1 MKSLILSRLWMLIGI
16 IILTTGQAWAHTT
29 GSTSGSTTTQK
40 VFTSI
45 KELRDGA
52 NGKSLSDVVIQ
63 FEATNPATVVAV
75 MTKQDPDIE
84 DKKFI
89 NSFFIVDNKSSDGYY
104 YGLWVSPNDIK
115 DGYKLPTDLA
125 IGSKFTGAIIGD
137 YSEGTSGI
145 PYFGS
150 IHKTKNIDGTNYSTT
165 FHIDNTGVASADG
178 TKPADYPFNEV
189 KDVYTIANNN
199 PADGNTATASYG
211 KYLNTIIKVPG
222 TIKKASDNEN
232 NTEFYLVQDE
242 KTGTSKADMNNR
254 IYFNSSQLEGI
265 NLDDYVGTSGTFEG
279 ILVKRNDSE
288 SKLIVLKGD
297 FFKVNKIYL
306 DENDAEGRVEY
317 LASQGA
323 FDGEVDVYVH
333 RTNLV
338 NKAGAWNTI
347 CLPFDLTKEEFKN
360 AFGCELTALAKPT
373 TTSSETVQQW
383 AGQVNEGVLAFTKLP
398 DTGLTIK
405 AGVPYLMQASGM
417 QTACLTTIPGAEN
430 MEPETLI
437 GKESTYYTHIGEKL
451 ISVVPPYEVKA
462 SYSDNIV
469 NGDFYFRGLYGR
481 KKYTEDADGK
491 LTTTLIADN
500 GSQKYQYI
508 STAAGNYLKYLPS
521 GSSLQFNGMRAYFY
535 FPNWNAAN
543 NNAAQAANNNTNAKI
558 HVAVMAASTTG
569 ISNIPAE
576 EASKQAEVYNLSGQ
590 RVDASYKGIVVRNGR
605 KYLRK

>member
-1 MKSLILSRLWMLIGI
+1 MKRLILSRLWMLIGI
-16 IILTTGQAWAHTT
+16 IILTTGQAWALTT
-29 GSTSGSTTTQK
+29 GATTTQK

-52 NGKSLSDVVIQ
+52 NGNSLSDVVIQ

-75 MTKQDPDIE
+75 MTKHDPDID

-115 DGYKLPTDLA
+115 NGYKLPTDLA

-150 IHKTKNIDGTNYSTT
+150 IHGTKNIDGTKYSTT
-165 FHIDNTGVASADG
+165 FVIDHSGEASADG
-178 TKPADYPFNEV
+178 PAVYPVTEV
-189 KDVYTIANNN
+189 KDVNTIANTN
-199 PADGNTATASYG
+199 PADGNPATASYG

-222 TIKKASDNEN
+222 TIKKASNKDN

-242 KTGTSKADMNNR
+242 KTGTSEDDMSNR
-254 IYFNSSQLEGI
+254 IYFNSSQLDGI

-279 ILVKRNDSE
+279 ILIKRNTKE

-317 LASQGA
+317 LVQQGA
-323 FDGEVDVYVH
+323 LKDKVDVYVH
-333 RTNLV
+333 RTKLV
-338 NKAGAWNTI
+338 NNAGAWNTI
-347 CLPFDLTKEEFKN
+347 CLPFDLTKGEFKT
-360 AFGCELTALAKPT
+360 AFGCELTALAKPA
-373 TTSSETVQQW
+373 TSDETAQQW
-383 AGQVNEGVLAFTKLP
+383 AGQVSDKGVLAFTKLA
-398 DTGLTIK
+398 DTELTIK
-405 AGVPYLMQASGM
+405 AGVPYLMQASGE
-417 QTACLTTIPGAEN
+417 QIKCTRTINGSEN
-430 MEPETLI
+430 KTPEELKADDPNYYAPV
-437 GKESTYYTHIGEKL
+437 GKKTITVKS
-451 ISVVPPYEVKA
+451 PYEVKA
-462 SYSDNIV
+462 SWNDDIV

-481 KKYTEDADGK
+481 KKYIDGSA
-491 LTTTLIADN
+491 TTLISDN

-521 GSSLQFNGMRAYFY
+521 GSTLQFNGMRAYFY
-535 FPNWNAAN
+535 FPNWSKDN
-543 NNAAQAANNNTNAKI
+543 NNAAQAASKNNNTNAKI

-569 ISNIPAE
+569 ISNISAE

>member
-1 MKSLILSRLWMLIGI
+1 MKRLILSRLWMLISI
-16 IILTTGQAWAHTT
+16 IIITTGQAWAKTT
-29 GSTSGSTTTQK
+29 EPTTTTQ

-52 NGKSLSDVVIQ
+52 NGNSLSDVVIK
-63 FEATNPATVVAV
+63 FDATNPATVVAV
-75 MTKQDPDIE
+75 MTKHDTDITDDE
-84 DKKFI
+84 KFI
-89 NSFFIVDNKSSDGYY
+89 NSFFVVDNSN

-150 IHKTKNIDGTNYSTT
+150 IHKTKNIDGTDYSTK
-165 FHIDNTGVASADG
+165 FDIEHSGEASADG
-178 TKPADYPFNEV
+178 TKPAVYPITSV
-189 KDVYTIANNN
+189 TDVNTIANNN
-199 PADGNTATASYG
+199 VKDITKSSYG

-222 TIKKASDNEN
+222 TIKKGTQGEY
-232 NTEFYLVQDE
+232 YLVQTENTEWTD
-242 KTGTSKADMNNR
+242 KKNR
-254 IYFNSSQLEGI
+254 IYFNSSQLDI

-279 ILVKRNDSE
+279 ILVKRNGTD

-297 FFKVNKIYL
+297 FFKVSKIYL
-306 DENDAEGRVEY
+306 DENDEEGRVEY

-323 FDGEVDVYVH
+323 LAGEVDVYVH
-333 RTNLV
+333 RTKLV
-338 NKAGAWNTI
+338 SNPGAWNTI
-347 CLPFDLTKEEFKN
+347 CLPFDLTKDEFHT

-373 TTSSETVQQW
+373 TSDESAHQWTGTVSDK
-383 AGQVNEGVLAFTKLP
+383 GVLAFTKLA
-398 DTGLTIK
+398 DTELTIK
-405 AGVPYLMQASGM
+405 AGVPYLMQASGP
-417 QTACLTTIPGAEN
+417 QEYCTKTIPGSEN
-430 MEPETLI
+430 KTPEDLKTADPKYYASV
-437 GKESTYYTHIGEKL
+437 GKKTIT
-451 ISVVPPYEVKA
+451 VNAPYEVKA
-462 SYSDNIV
+462 SYNDNIV
-469 NGDFYFRGLYGR
+469 NGEFYFRGLYGR

-491 LTTTLIADN
+491 LTTTLISDN

-508 STAAGNYLKYLPS
+508 STAAGNYLTYLPS
-521 GSSLQFNGMRAYFY
+521 GSNLQFNGMRAYFY
-535 FPNWNAAN
+535 FPNWSAAN
-543 NNAAQAANNNTNAKI
+543 NDAAQAANNNTNAKI

-569 ISNIPAE
+569 ISNISAE

>member
-45 KELRDGA
+45 KELRDA
-52 NGKSLSDVVIQ
+52 AQTNGLKHDDVVVK
-63 FEATNPATVVAV
+63 FDDSNPTTVVAV
-75 MTKQDPDIE
+75 MKHADPDIKD
-84 DKKFI
+84 DKFV
-89 NSFFIVDNKSSDGYY
+89 NSFFIVNKGSDNND
-104 YGLWVSPNDIK
+104 YGLWVSPNGVYDEQLFSTWNLK
-115 DGYKLPTDLA
+115 
-125 IGSKFTGAIIGD
+125 IGSQITGYIIGD
-137 YSEGTSGI
+137 YRENESGM

-150 IHKTKNIDGTNYSTT
+150 LVNSVKIGDVTYNTSLTVNRKNEANETT
-165 FHIDNTGVASADG
+165 EAVYPYTEVADVNTVSS
-178 TKPADYPFNEV
+178 
-189 KDVYTIANNN
+189 
-199 PADGNTATASYG
+199 SYG

-222 TIKKASDNEN
+222 TIKKGTN
-232 NTEFYLVQDE
+232 NEFYLVKNETTKTTDE
-242 KTGTSKADMNNR
+242 SNR

-279 ILVKRNDSE
+279 ILVKRKKSE

-347 CLPFDLTKEEFKN
+347 CLPFDLTKEEFNN

-405 AGVPYLMQASGM
+405 AGVPYLMQASGT
-417 QTACLTTIPGAEN
+417 QKYCLATIQGAES

-437 GKESTYYTHIGEKL
+437 GKESTYYAHIGEKL
-451 ISVVPPYEVKA
+451 ITVVPPYEVKA

-491 LTTTLIADN
+491 LTTTPISDN

-508 STAAGNYLKYLPS
+508 STAAGNYLKYLPAT
-521 GSSLQFNGMRAYFY
+521 SSLQFNGMRVYFY

-543 NNAAQAANNNTNAKI
+543 NNAAQAASKNNNTNAKI

-569 ISNIPAE
+569 ISNISAA

-590 RVDASYKGIVVRNGR
+590 RVDASYKGVVVRNGR

>member
-16 IILTTGQAWAHTT
+16 IILTTGQAWAQTA
-29 GSTSGSTTTQK
+29 TTQK

-52 NGKSLSDVVIQ
+52 NGNSLSDVVIK
-63 FEATNPATVVAV
+63 FEATNPAIVVAV

-222 TIKKASDNEN
+222 TIKKASDNKN

-279 ILVKRNDSE
+279 ILVKRNKSE

-317 LASQGA
+317 LVQQGA
-323 FDGEVDVYVH
+323 LQDKVDVYVH
-333 RTNLV
+333 RTKLV
-338 NKAGAWNTI
+338 NNAGAWNTI
-347 CLPFDLTKEEFKN
+347 CLPFDLTKEEFKT

-373 TTSSETVQQW
+373 TTSEETVHQW
-383 AGQVNEGVLAFTKLP
+383 VGQVSDKGVLAFTKLP
-398 DTGLTIK
+398 DTELAIK
-405 AGVPYLMQASGM
+405 AGVPYLMQASGT
-417 QTACLTTIPGAEN
+417 QITCLTTIKGAEN

-437 GKESTYYTHIGEKL
+437 GKESTYYAHIGEKL

-469 NGDFYFRGLYGR
+469 NGDFFFRGLYGR

-491 LTTTLIADN
+491 LTTTLISDN

-508 STAAGNYLKYLPS
+508 STAVGNYLKYLPS
-521 GSSLQFNGMRAYFY
+521 GSPLQFNGMRAYFY

-543 NNAAQAANNNTNAKI
+543 NNAAQPASNGTNAKI

-569 ISNIPAE
+569 ISNISAE
-576 EASKQAEVYNLSGQ
+576 EASKQAEAYNLSGQ

>member
-45 KELRDGA
+45 KELRDA
-52 NGKSLSDVVIQ
+52 AQTNGLKHDDVVVK
-63 FEATNPATVVAV
+63 FDDSNPTTVVAV
-75 MTKQDPDIE
+75 MKHADPDIKD
-84 DKKFI
+84 DKFV
-89 NSFFIVDNKSSDGYY
+89 NSFFIVNKGSDNND
-104 YGLWVSPNDIK
+104 YGLWVSPNGVYDEQLFSTWNLK
-115 DGYKLPTDLA
+115 
-125 IGSKFTGAIIGD
+125 IGSQITGYIIGD
-137 YSEGTSGI
+137 YRENESGM

-150 IHKTKNIDGTNYSTT
+150 LVNSVKIGDVTYNTSLTVNRKNEANETT
-165 FHIDNTGVASADG
+165 EAVYPYTEVADVNTVSS
-178 TKPADYPFNEV
+178 
-189 KDVYTIANNN
+189 
-199 PADGNTATASYG
+199 SYG

-222 TIKKASDNEN
+222 TIKKGTN
-232 NTEFYLVQDE
+232 NEFYLVKNETTKTTDE
-242 KTGTSKADMNNR
+242 SNR

-279 ILVKRNDSE
+279 ILVKRKKSE

-347 CLPFDLTKEEFKN
+347 CLPFDLTKEEFNN

-405 AGVPYLMQASGM
+405 AGVPYLMQASGT
-417 QTACLTTIPGAEN
+417 QKYCLATIQGAES

-437 GKESTYYTHIGEKL
+437 GKESTYYAHIGEKL
-451 ISVVPPYEVKA
+451 ITMVPPYEVKA

-491 LTTTLIADN
+491 LTTTPISDN

-535 FPNWNAAN
+535 FPNWSAEN
-543 NNAAQAANNNTNAKI
+543 NNAAQAASKNNNTNAKI

-569 ISNIPAE
+569 ISNISAA

>member
-1 MKSLILSRLWMLIGI
+1 MKRLILSRLWMLISI
-16 IILTTGQAWAHTT
+16 VILTTGQAWAQTA
-29 GSTSGSTTTQK
+29 TTQK

-52 NGKSLSDVVIQ
+52 NGNSLSDVVIK

-75 MTKQDPDIE
+75 MTKHDPDIE

-306 DENDAEGRVEY
+306 DENDEEGRVEY

-333 RTNLV
+333 RTKLV
-338 NKAGAWNTI
+338 NNAGAWNTI
-347 CLPFDLTKEEFKN
+347 CLPFDLTKEEFKT
-360 AFGCELTALAKPT
+360 AFGCELTALAKPA
-373 TTSSETVQQW
+373 TSDETAQQW
-383 AGQVNEGVLAFTKLP
+383 AGQVSDKGVLAFTKLT
-398 DTGLTIK
+398 DTELAIK
-405 AGVPYLMQASGM
+405 AGVPYLMQASGT
-417 QTACLTTIPGAEN
+417 QTACLKTIPSAEN
-430 MEPETLI
+430 MEPETLM
-437 GKESTYYTHIGEKL
+437 KQELTYYAPVGKKTITVK
-451 ISVVPPYEVKA
+451 SPYEVKA
-462 SYSDNIV
+462 SYNDNIV
-469 NGDFYFRGLYGR
+469 NGDFYYRGLYGR

-508 STAAGNYLKYLPS
+508 STAAGSYLKYLPAAS
-521 GSSLQFNGMRAYFY
+521 TLQFNGMRAYFY
-535 FPNWNAAN
+535 FPNWSAEN
-543 NNAAQAANNNTNAKI
+543 NNAAQDASNGTNAKI

-569 ISNIPAE
+569 ISNISAE

>member
-1 MKSLILSRLWMLIGI
+1 MKRLILSRLWMLIGI
-16 IILTTGQAWAHTT
+16 IIITTGQIVAQTPP
-29 GSTSGSTTTQK
+29 TSQK

-45 KELRDGA
+45 KELRDA
-52 NGKSLSDVVIQ
+52 AQTNSLKHDDVVVK
-63 FEATNPATVVAV
+63 FDDSNPTTVVAV
-75 MTKQDPDIE
+75 MKHADPDIKA
-84 DKKFI
+84 DKFV
-89 NSFFIVDNKSSDGYY
+89 NSFFIVNKGSDNNY
-104 YGLWVSPNDIK
+104 YGLWVSPNGVYDK
-115 DGYKLPTDLA
+115 QLFSTWNLK
-125 IGSKFTGAIIGD
+125 IGSKITGSIIGD
-137 YSEGTSGI
+137 YRENESGM

-150 IHKTKNIDGTNYSTT
+150 LVNSVKIGDVTYNTSLTVKRDGEANETT
-165 FHIDNTGVASADG
+165 E
-178 TKPADYPFNEV
+178 ADYPYTV
-189 KDVYTIANNN
+189 VTDVNTIAKNN
-199 PADGNTATASYG
+199 AGGNTATASYG
-211 KYLNTIIKVPG
+211 PYLNTIIRVPG
-222 TIKKASDNEN
+222 TIKKGTN
-232 NTEFYLVQDE
+232 NEFYLVQNE
-242 KTGTSKADMNNR
+242 TTKTDNESNR
-254 IYFNSSQLEGI
+254 IYFNSSQLDGI

-279 ILVKRNDSE
+279 ILVKRNQSE

-317 LASQGA
+317 LVQQGA
-323 FDGEVDVYVH
+323 LQDNVDVYVH

-338 NKAGAWNTI
+338 NNAGAWNTI
-347 CLPFDLTKEEFKN
+347 CLPFDLTKEDFKT

-373 TTSSETVQQW
+373 TTSSETAQQW
-383 AGQVNEGVLAFTKLP
+383 VGQVNNGVLAFTKLP
-398 DTGLTIK
+398 DIGLTIK
-405 AGVPYLMQASGM
+405 SGVPYLMQASGM

-430 MEPETLI
+430 MEPETLMS
-437 GKESTYYTHIGEKL
+437 KESTYYAHIGEKL

-462 SYSDNIV
+462 SYNDNIV

-481 KKYTEDADGK
+481 KKYIDGSA
-491 LTTTLIADN
+491 TTLISDN

-543 NNAAQAANNNTNAKI
+543 NNAAQPASNGTNAKI

-569 ISNIPAE
+569 ISNISAE

>member
-16 IILTTGQAWAHTT
+16 IIITTGQAWAQTAATT
-29 GSTSGSTTTQK
+29 K

-45 KELRDGA
+45 EQIRDVA
-52 NGKSLSDVVIQ
+52 QSNNQKHQDVVIQ
-63 FEATNPATVVAV
+63 FDATNPAIVVAV
-75 MTKQDPDIE
+75 MKHADPDIKDE
-84 DKKFI
+84 KFI
-89 NSFFIVDNKSSDGYY
+89 NSFFIVDNSK
-104 YGLWVSPNDIK
+104 YGLWVSPYNIDK
-115 DGYKLPTDLA
+115 GFSLPSDLA
-125 IGSKFTGAIIGD
+125 VGSKITGSIIGD
-137 YSEGTSGI
+137 YNEGESGMV
-145 PYFGS
+145 YFGA
-150 IHKTKNIDGTNYSTT
+150 IHETKDIDGTTYKTSLTVD
-165 FHIDNTGVASADG
+165 HSGEASADG
-178 TKPADYPFNEV
+178 TKPAVYPFTEV

-199 PADGNTATASYG
+199 PTDGNTATASYG

-222 TIKKASDNEN
+222 TIKKASDKNN

-242 KTGTSKADMNNR
+242 NTGTSEADMNKR
-254 IYFNSSQLEGI
+254 IYFNSSQLDGI

-279 ILVKRNDSE
+279 ILVKRNKSE

-317 LASQGA
+317 LVQQGA
-323 FDGEVDVYVH
+323 LKDKVDVYVH

-338 NKAGAWNTI
+338 NNAGAWNTI
-347 CLPFDLTKEEFKN
+347 CLPFDLTKEDFKT

-373 TTSSETVQQW
+373 TTSSETAQQW
-383 AGQVNEGVLAFTKLP
+383 AGQVNDKGVLAFTKLP
-398 DTGLTIK
+398 DTELTIK
-405 AGVPYLMQASGM
+405 AGVPYLMQASGT
-417 QTACLTTIPGAEN
+417 QTACLKTIPGAEN
-430 MEPETLI
+430 MEPEALM
-437 GKESTYYTHIGEKL
+437 GKESTYYAHIGEKL

-469 NGDFYFRGLYGR
+469 NGDFFFRGLYGR

-491 LTTTLIADN
+491 LTTTPIADN

-508 STAAGNYLKYLPS
+508 STAVGNYLKYLPS
-521 GSSLQFNGMRAYFY
+521 GSTLQFNGMRAYFY
-535 FPNWNAAN
+535 FPNWSKDN
-543 NNAAQAANNNTNAKI
+543 NNAAQAASKNNNTNAKI

-569 ISNIPAE
+569 ISNISAE

>member
-1 MKSLILSRLWMLIGI
+1 MKSLILSRLWMLISI
-16 IILTTGQAWAHTT
+16 IILTTGQAWAQTA
-29 GSTSGSTTTQK
+29 TTQK

-75 MTKQDPDIE
+75 MTKHDTDITDD
-84 DKKFI
+84 DKFL
-89 NSFFIVDNKSSDGYY
+89 NSFFIVNKGSNDNY

-115 DGYKLPTDLA
+115 DGYKLPTNLA

-137 YSEGTSGI
+137 YSEGTSKI

-150 IHKTKNIDGTNYSTT
+150 IHKTKNIGGTNYSTT
-165 FHIDNTGVASADG
+165 FDIDNTGVASADG
-178 TKPADYPFNEV
+178 TKPADYPFTEV
-189 KDVYTIANNN
+189 KDVYTIANNS
-199 PADGNTATASYG
+199 AGGNTATASYG
-211 KYLNTIIKVPG
+211 PYLNTIIQVPG
-222 TIKKASDNEN
+222 TIKKGTN
-232 NTEFYLVQDE
+232 NEFYLVQNETTKTTDE
-242 KTGTSKADMNNR
+242 SNR

-265 NLDDYVGTSGTFEG
+265 NLEDYVGTSGTFEG
-279 ILVKRNDSE
+279 ILVKRNKSE

-317 LASQGA
+317 LVQQGA
-323 FDGEVDVYVH
+323 LQDNVDVYVH

-338 NKAGAWNTI
+338 NNAGAWNTI
-347 CLPFDLTKEEFKN
+347 CLPFDLTKEDFKT

-373 TTSSETVQQW
+373 TTSSETAQQW
-383 AGQVNEGVLAFTKLP
+383 VGQVNNGVLAFTKLP

-430 MEPETLI
+430 MEPETLMS
-437 GKESTYYTHIGEKL
+437 KESTYYAHIGEKL

-462 SYSDNIV
+462 SYNDNIV

-481 KKYTEDADGK
+481 KKYIDGSA
-491 LTTTLIADN
+491 TTLISDN

-521 GSSLQFNGMRAYFY
+521 GSTLQFNGMRAYFY

-569 ISNIPAE
+569 ISNVSAE
-576 EASKQAEVYNLSGQ
+576 EVSKQAEVYNLSGQ

>member
-1 MKSLILSRLWMLIGI
+1 MKRLILSRLWMLIGI
-16 IILTTGQAWAHTT
+16 IILATGQAWAHTT

-45 KELRDGA
+45 KELRDA
-52 NGKSLSDVVIQ
+52 AQTNSLKHDDVVVK
-63 FEATNPATVVAV
+63 FDDSNPTTVVAV
-75 MTKQDPDIE
+75 MKHADPDIKA
-84 DKKFI
+84 DKFV
-89 NSFFIVDNKSSDGYY
+89 NSFFIVNKGSDNNY
-104 YGLWVSPNDIK
+104 YGLWVSPNGVYDK
-115 DGYKLPTDLA
+115 QLFSTWNLK
-125 IGSKFTGAIIGD
+125 IGSKITGSIIGD
-137 YSEGTSGI
+137 YRENESGM

-150 IHKTKNIDGTNYSTT
+150 LVNSVKIGDVTYNTSLTVNRDDEANETT
-165 FHIDNTGVASADG
+165 EAV
-178 TKPADYPFNEV
+178 YPYTVV
-189 KDVYTIANNN
+189 KDV
-199 PADGNTATASYG
+199 NTVSSSYG
-211 KYLNTIIKVPG
+211 PYLNTIIRVPG
-222 TIKKASDNEN
+222 TIKKGTN
-232 NTEFYLVQDE
+232 NEFYLVQKE
-242 KTGTSKADMNNR
+242 TTSTTDSQNR
-254 IYFNSSQLEGI
+254 IYFNSSQLDGI

-279 ILVKRNDSE
+279 ILVKRKDSE

-347 CLPFDLTKEEFKN
+347 CLPFDLTKEEFNN

-405 AGVPYLMQASGM
+405 AGVPYLMQASGT
-417 QTACLTTIPGAEN
+417 QKYCLATIQGAEN
-430 MEPETLI
+430 MEHETLI
-437 GKESTYYTHIGEKL
+437 GKESTYYAHIGEKL
-451 ISVVPPYEVKA
+451 ITVVPPYEVKA

-481 KKYTEDADGK
+481 KKYTDGTDGK
-491 LTTTLIADN
+491 LTTTLISDN

-521 GSSLQFNGMRAYFY
+521 GSTLQFNGMRAYFY

-569 ISNIPAE
+569 ISNISAE
-576 EASKQAEVYNLSGQ
+576 EAFKPAEVYNLSGQ

>member
-45 KELRDGA
+45 KELRDA
-52 NGKSLSDVVIQ
+52 AQTNGLKHDDVVVK
-63 FEATNPATVVAV
+63 FDDSNPTTVVAV
-75 MTKQDPDIE
+75 MKHADPDIKD
-84 DKKFI
+84 DKFV
-89 NSFFIVDNKSSDGYY
+89 NSFFIVNKGSDNND
-104 YGLWVSPNDIK
+104 YGLWVSPNGVYDEQLFSTWNLK
-115 DGYKLPTDLA
+115 
-125 IGSKFTGAIIGD
+125 IGSQITGYIIGD
-137 YSEGTSGI
+137 YRENESGM

-150 IHKTKNIDGTNYSTT
+150 LVNSVKIGDVTYNTSLTVNRKNEANETT
-165 FHIDNTGVASADG
+165 EAVYPYTEVADVNTVSS
-178 TKPADYPFNEV
+178 
-189 KDVYTIANNN
+189 
-199 PADGNTATASYG
+199 SYG

-222 TIKKASDNEN
+222 TIKKGTN
-232 NTEFYLVQDE
+232 NEFYLVKNETTKTTDE
-242 KTGTSKADMNNR
+242 SNR

-279 ILVKRNDSE
+279 ILVKRKKSE

-347 CLPFDLTKEEFKN
+347 CLPFDLTKEEFNN

-405 AGVPYLMQASGM
+405 AGVPYLMQASGT
-417 QTACLTTIPGAEN
+417 QKYCLATIQGAES

-437 GKESTYYTHIGEKL
+437 GKESTYYAHIGEKL
-451 ISVVPPYEVKA
+451 ITVVPPYEVKA

-491 LTTTLIADN
+491 LTTTPISDN

-535 FPNWNAAN
+535 FPNWSAEN
-543 NNAAQAANNNTNAKI
+543 NNAAQAASKNNNTNAKI

-569 ISNIPAE
+569 ISNISAE
-576 EASKQAEVYNLSGQ
+576 EASKQAEVFNLSGQ

>member
-1 MKSLILSRLWMLIGI
+1 MKSLILSRLWMLISI
-16 IILTTGQAWAHTT
+16 IILTTGQAWAQKA
-29 GSTSGSTTTQK
+29 TTTK

-52 NGKSLSDVVIQ
+52 NGKTLSDVVIK
-63 FEATNPATVVAV
+63 FDATNPATVVAV
-75 MTKQDPDIE
+75 MTKHDPDID

-89 NSFFIVDNKSSDGYY
+89 NSFFIVDNSN

-150 IHKTKNIDGTNYSTT
+150 IHGTKNIDGTNYSTT
-165 FHIDNTGVASADG
+165 FDIDHSGEASAG
-178 TKPADYPFNEV
+178 TKPAVYPFTEV

-199 PADGNTATASYG
+199 PTDGNTATASYG

-222 TIKKASDNEN
+222 TIKKASNKNN

-242 KTGTSKADMNNR
+242 NTGTSEADMNKR
-254 IYFNSSQLEGI
+254 IYFNSSQLDGI
-265 NLDDYVGTSGTFEG
+265 NLDDYVGTSGIFEG
-279 ILVKRNDSE
+279 ILIKRKDSE

-317 LASQGA
+317 LVQQGA
-323 FDGEVDVYVH
+323 LKDKVDVYVH

-347 CLPFDLTKEEFKN
+347 CLPFDLTKDEFQT
-360 AFGCELTALAKPT
+360 AFGCTLTALAKPT
-373 TTSSETVQQW
+373 TTSSETAQQW
-383 AGQVNEGVLAFTKLP
+383 AGQVSDKGVLAFTKLA
-398 DTGLTIK
+398 DTELTIK
-405 AGVPYLMQASGM
+405 AGVPYLMQASGE
-417 QTACLTTIPGAEN
+417 QIKCTRTIKGSEN
-430 MEPETLI
+430 KTPEELKADDSNYYAPV
-437 GKESTYYTHIGEKL
+437 GKKTITVKS
-451 ISVVPPYEVKA
+451 PYEVKA
-462 SYSDNIV
+462 SWNDDIV

-481 KKYTEDADGK
+481 KKYIDSSA
-491 LTTTLIADN
+491 TTLISDN

-521 GSSLQFNGMRAYFY
+521 GSTLQFNGMRAYFY
-535 FPNWNAAN
+535 FPNWNAEN
-543 NNAAQAANNNTNAKI
+543 NNKAQAASKNNNTNAKI

-569 ISNIPAE
+569 ISNISAE

>member
-16 IILTTGQAWAHTT
+16 IILTTGQAWAHATD
-29 GSTSGSTTTQK
+29 GSTTTQR

-45 KELRDGA
+45 EQIRDVA
-52 NGKSLSDVVIQ
+52 QSNNQKHQDVVIQ
-63 FEATNPATVVAV
+63 FDATNPAIVVAV
-75 MTKQDPDIE
+75 MKHADPDIKDE
-84 DKKFI
+84 KFI
-89 NSFFIVDNKSSDGYY
+89 NSFFIVDNSK
-104 YGLWVSPNDIK
+104 YGLWVSPYNIDK
-115 DGYKLPTDLA
+115 GFSLPSDLA
-125 IGSKFTGAIIGD
+125 VGSKITGSIIGD
-137 YSEGTSGI
+137 YNEGESGMV
-145 PYFGS
+145 YFGA
-150 IHKTKNIDGTNYSTT
+150 IHKTKDIDGTTYKTSLTVD
-165 FHIDNTGVASADG
+165 HSGEASADG
-178 TKPADYPFNEV
+178 TKPAVYPFTEV

-199 PADGNTATASYG
+199 PTDGNTATASYG

-222 TIKKASDNEN
+222 TIKKASDKNN

-242 KTGTSKADMNNR
+242 NTGTSEADMNKR
-254 IYFNSSQLEGI
+254 IYFNSSQLDGI

-279 ILVKRNDSE
+279 ILVKRNKSE

-317 LASQGA
+317 LVQQGA
-323 FDGEVDVYVH
+323 LKDKVDVYVH

-338 NKAGAWNTI
+338 NKDGAWNTI
-347 CLPFDLTKEEFKN
+347 CLPFDLTKNEFYN
-360 AFGCELTALAKPT
+360 AFGCELTALAKPK
-373 TTSSETVQQW
+373 TTSSETAQQW

-398 DTGLTIK
+398 DTELTIK
-405 AGVPYLMQASGM
+405 AGVPYLMQASGT
-417 QTACLTTIPGAEN
+417 QTACLKTIPGAEN
-430 MEPETLI
+430 MEPEILM
-437 GKESTYYTHIGEKL
+437 KQESTYYAHIGEKL

-469 NGDFYFRGLYGR
+469 NGDFFFRGLYGR

-491 LTTTLIADN
+491 LTTTLISDN

-508 STAAGNYLKYLPS
+508 STAVGNYLKYLPANS
-521 GSSLQFNGMRAYFY
+521 PLQFNGMRAYFY
-535 FPNWNAAN
+535 FPNWNAEYN
-543 NNAAQAANNNTNAKI
+543 NKAQPASKNNNTNAKI

-569 ISNIPAE
+569 ISNISAE

>member
-1 MKSLILSRLWMLIGI
+1 MLIGI
-16 IILTTGQAWAHTT
+16 IILTTGQAWAQTT

-40 VFTSI
+40 VFSSI

-75 MTKQDPDIE
+75 MTKHDTDITDD
-84 DKKFI
+84 DKFL
-89 NSFFIVDNKSSDGYY
+89 NSFFIVNKGSNDNY

-115 DGYKLPTDLA
+115 DGYKLPTNLA

-137 YSEGTSGI
+137 YSEGTSKI

-150 IHKTKNIDGTNYSTT
+150 IHKTKDIGGTNYSTT
-165 FHIDNTGVASADG
+165 FDIDNTGVASADG
-178 TKPADYPFNEV
+178 TKPADYPFTEV
-189 KDVYTIANNN
+189 KDVYTIANNS
-199 PADGNTATASYG
+199 AGGNTATASYG
-211 KYLNTIIKVPG
+211 PYLNTIIQVPG
-222 TIKKASDNEN
+222 TIKKGTN
-232 NTEFYLVQDE
+232 NEFYLVQNETTKTTDE
-242 KTGTSKADMNNR
+242 SNR

-265 NLDDYVGTSGTFEG
+265 NLEDYVGTSGTFEG
-279 ILVKRNDSE
+279 ILVKRNKSE

-317 LASQGA
+317 LVQQGA
-323 FDGEVDVYVH
+323 LQDKVDVYVH
-333 RTNLV
+333 RTKLV
-338 NKAGAWNTI
+338 NNAGAWNTI
-347 CLPFDLTKEEFKN
+347 CLPFDLTKEEFKT

-373 TTSSETVQQW
+373 TTSSETVHQW
-383 AGQVNEGVLAFTKLP
+383 AGQVSDKGVLAFTKLP
-398 DTGLTIK
+398 DTDLTIK
-405 AGVPYLMQASGM
+405 AGVPYLMQASGT
-417 QTACLTTIPGAEN
+417 QTACLKTIQGSEN
-430 MEPETLI
+430 MEPETLM
-437 GKESTYYTHIGEKL
+437 GQESTYYVHIGEKL

-508 STAAGNYLKYLPS
+508 STAAGNYLKYLPKNS
-521 GSSLQFNGMRAYFY
+521 TLQFNGMRAYFY

-543 NNAAQAANNNTNAKI
+543 NNAAQPASNGTNAKI

-569 ISNIPAE
+569 ISNVSAE
-576 EASKQAEVYNLSGQ
+576 EVSKQAEVYNLSGQ

>member
-1 MKSLILSRLWMLIGI
+1 MKRLILSRLWMLIGI
-16 IILTTGQAWAHTT
+16 IIITTGQIVAQPPP
-29 GSTSGSTTTQK
+29 TSQK

-45 KELRDGA
+45 KELRDA
-52 NGKSLSDVVIQ
+52 AQTNSLKHDDVVVK
-63 FEATNPATVVAV
+63 FDDSNPTTVVAV
-75 MTKQDPDIE
+75 MKHADPDIKA
-84 DKKFI
+84 DKFV
-89 NSFFIVDNKSSDGYY
+89 NSFFIVNKGSDNNY
-104 YGLWVSPNDIK
+104 YGLWVSPNGVYDK
-115 DGYKLPTDLA
+115 QLFSTWNLK
-125 IGSKFTGAIIGD
+125 IGSKITGSIIGD
-137 YSEGTSGI
+137 YRENESGM

-150 IHKTKNIDGTNYSTT
+150 LVNSVKIGDVTYNTSLTVKRDGEANETT
-165 FHIDNTGVASADG
+165 E
-178 TKPADYPFNEV
+178 ADYPYTV
-189 KDVYTIANNN
+189 VTDVNTIAKNN
-199 PADGNTATASYG
+199 AGGNTATASYG
-211 KYLNTIIKVPG
+211 PYLNTIIRVPG
-222 TIKKASDNEN
+222 TIKKGTN
-232 NTEFYLVQDE
+232 NEFYLVQNE
-242 KTGTSKADMNNR
+242 TTKTDNESNR
-254 IYFNSSQLEGI
+254 IYFNSSQLDGI

-279 ILVKRNDSE
+279 ILVKRNQSE

-317 LASQGA
+317 LVQQGA
-323 FDGEVDVYVH
+323 LQDNVDVYVH

-338 NKAGAWNTI
+338 NNAGAWNTI
-347 CLPFDLTKEEFKN
+347 CLPFDLTKEDFKT

-373 TTSSETVQQW
+373 TTSSETAQQW
-383 AGQVNEGVLAFTKLP
+383 VGQVNNGVLAFTKLP

-405 AGVPYLMQASGM
+405 SGVPYLMQASGM

-430 MEPETLI
+430 MEPETLMS
-437 GKESTYYTHIGEKL
+437 KESTYYAHIGEKL

-462 SYSDNIV
+462 SYNDNIV

-481 KKYTEDADGK
+481 KKYIDGSA
-491 LTTTLIADN
+491 TTLISDN

-521 GSSLQFNGMRAYFY
+521 GSTLQFNGMRAYFY

-543 NNAAQAANNNTNAKI
+543 NNAAQPASNGANAKI

-569 ISNIPAE
+569 ISNISAE

>member
-1 MKSLILSRLWMLIGI
+1 MKRLNLSRLWMLIGI
-16 IILTTGQAWAHTT
+16 IILTTGQAWAQ
-29 GSTSGSTTTQK
+29 TTQ

-45 KELRDGA
+45 KELRDA
-52 NGKSLSDVVIQ
+52 AAGKTLSDVVIK
-63 FEATNPATVVAV
+63 FDATNPATVVAV
-75 MTKQDPDIE
+75 MTKHDTDITDDE
-84 DKKFI
+84 KFI
-89 NSFFIVDNKSSDGYY
+89 NSFFVVDNSN

-150 IHKTKNIDGTNYSTT
+150 IHKTKNIDGTDYSTK
-165 FHIDNTGVASADG
+165 FDIEHSGEASADG
-178 TKPADYPFNEV
+178 TKPAVYPITSV
-189 KDVYTIANNN
+189 TDVNTIANNN
-199 PADGNTATASYG
+199 VKDITKSSYG

-222 TIKKASDNEN
+222 TIKKGTQGEY
-232 NTEFYLVQDE
+232 YLVQTENTYWTD
-242 KTGTSKADMNNR
+242 KKNR
-254 IYFNSSQLEGI
+254 IYFNSSQLDI

-279 ILVKRNDSE
+279 ILVKRNGTD

-297 FFKVNKIYL
+297 FFKVSKIYL
-306 DENDAEGRVEY
+306 DENDEEGRVEY

-323 FDGEVDVYVH
+323 FQDKVDVYVH

-338 NKAGAWNTI
+338 NKVGAWNTI
-347 CLPFDLTKEEFKN
+347 CLPFDLTKAQFKD

-373 TTSSETVQQW
+373 TNDESAQQW
-383 AGQVNEGVLAFTKLP
+383 AGQVNEGVLAFTKLA
-398 DTGLTIK
+398 DTDLTIT
-405 AGVPYLMQASGM
+405 AGVPYLMQASGE
-417 QTACLTTIPGAEN
+417 QTCCTKTVRGSEN
-430 MEPETLI
+430 MTPEELKTEDANYYASV
-437 GKESTYYTHIGEKL
+437 GKKTIT
-451 ISVVPPYEVKA
+451 VNAPYEVKA

-469 NGDFYFRGLYGR
+469 NGEFYFRGLYGR

-491 LTTTLIADN
+491 LTTTSIADN

-521 GSSLQFNGMRAYFY
+521 GSPLQFNGMRAYFY

-543 NNAAQAANNNTNAKI
+543 NNAAQPASNGTNAKI

-569 ISNIPAE
+569 ISNISAE

-590 RVDASYKGIVVRNGR
+590 RVDASYKGIVVRNGK
-605 KYLRK
+605 KYLCK

>member
-1 MKSLILSRLWMLIGI
+1 MKNLILSRLWMLIGI

-45 KELRDGA
+45 KELRDA
-52 NGKSLSDVVIQ
+52 AQTNGLKHDDVVVK
-63 FEATNPATVVAV
+63 FDDSNPTTVVAV
-75 MTKQDPDIE
+75 MKHADPDIKD
-84 DKKFI
+84 DKFV
-89 NSFFIVDNKSSDGYY
+89 NSFFIVNKGSDNND
-104 YGLWVSPNDIK
+104 YGLWVSPNGVYDEQLFSTWNLK
-115 DGYKLPTDLA
+115 
-125 IGSKFTGAIIGD
+125 IGSQITGYIIGD
-137 YSEGTSGI
+137 YRENESGM

-150 IHKTKNIDGTNYSTT
+150 LVNSVKIGDVTYNTSLTVNRKNEANETT
-165 FHIDNTGVASADG
+165 EAVYPYTEVADVNTVSS
-178 TKPADYPFNEV
+178 
-189 KDVYTIANNN
+189 
-199 PADGNTATASYG
+199 SYG

-222 TIKKASDNEN
+222 TIKKGTN
-232 NTEFYLVQDE
+232 NEFYLVKNETTKTTDE
-242 KTGTSKADMNNR
+242 SNR

-279 ILVKRNDSE
+279 ILVKRKKSE

-347 CLPFDLTKEEFKN
+347 CLPFDLTKEEFNN

-405 AGVPYLMQASGM
+405 AGVPYLMQASGT
-417 QTACLTTIPGAEN
+417 QKYCLATIQGAES

-437 GKESTYYTHIGEKL
+437 GKESTYYAHIGEKL
-451 ISVVPPYEVKA
+451 ITVVPPYEVKA

-491 LTTTLIADN
+491 LTTTPISDN

-535 FPNWNAAN
+535 FPNWSAEN
-543 NNAAQAANNNTNAKI
+543 NNAAQAASKNNNTNAKI

-569 ISNIPAE
+569 ISNISAA

>member
-1 MKSLILSRLWMLIGI
+1 MKRLILSRLWMLISI

-45 KELRDGA
+45 KELRDA
-52 NGKSLSDVVIQ
+52 AQTNGLKHDDVVVK
-63 FEATNPATVVAV
+63 FDDSNPTTVVAV
-75 MTKQDPDIE
+75 MKHADPDIKD
-84 DKKFI
+84 DKFV
-89 NSFFIVDNKSSDGYY
+89 NSFFIVNKGSDNNF
-104 YGLWVSPNDIK
+104 YGLWVSPNGVYDK
-115 DGYKLPTDLA
+115 QLFSTWNLK
-125 IGSKFTGAIIGD
+125 IGSKITGSIIGD
-137 YSEGTSGI
+137 YRENESGM

-150 IHKTKNIDGTNYSTT
+150 LVNSVKIGDVTYNTSLTVNRDDEANETT
-165 FHIDNTGVASADG
+165 EAV
-178 TKPADYPFNEV
+178 YPYTVV
-189 KDVYTIANNN
+189 KDV
-199 PADGNTATASYG
+199 NTVSSSYG
-211 KYLNTIIKVPG
+211 PYLNTIIRVPG
-222 TIKKASDNEN
+222 TIKKGTN
-232 NTEFYLVQDE
+232 NEFYLVQKE
-242 KTGTSKADMNNR
+242 TTSTTDSQNR
-254 IYFNSSQLEGI
+254 IYFNSSQLDGI

-279 ILVKRNDSE
+279 ILVKRKDSE

-317 LASQGA
+317 LVQQGA
-323 FDGEVDVYVH
+323 LQDKVDVYVH

-347 CLPFDLTKEEFKN
+347 CLPFDLKKEEFKN

-373 TTSSETVQQW
+373 TTSEETVHQW
-383 AGQVNEGVLAFTKLP
+383 VGQVSDKGVLAFTKLP
-398 DTGLTIK
+398 DTELAIK
-405 AGVPYLMQASGM
+405 AGVPYLMQASGT
-417 QTACLTTIPGAEN
+417 QTYCLTTIKGAEN

-437 GKESTYYTHIGEKL
+437 GEESTYYAHIGEKL
-451 ISVVPPYEVKA
+451 ISVVPPYEVTA
-462 SYSDNIV
+462 SWNDDIV

-481 KKYTEDADGK
+481 KKYIDGSA
-491 LTTTLIADN
+491 TTLISDN

-543 NNAAQAANNNTNAKI
+543 NNAAQPASKNNNTNAKI

-569 ISNIPAE
+569 ISNISAE

>member
-45 KELRDGA
+45 KELRDA
-52 NGKSLSDVVIQ
+52 AQTNGLKHDDVVVK
-63 FEATNPATVVAV
+63 FDDSNPTTVVAV
-75 MTKQDPDIE
+75 MKHADPDIKD
-84 DKKFI
+84 DKFV
-89 NSFFIVDNKSSDGYY
+89 NSFFIVNKGSDNND
-104 YGLWVSPNDIK
+104 YGLWVSPNGVYDEQLFSTWNLK
-115 DGYKLPTDLA
+115 
-125 IGSKFTGAIIGD
+125 IGSQITGYIIGD
-137 YSEGTSGI
+137 YRENESGM

-150 IHKTKNIDGTNYSTT
+150 LVNSVKIGDVTYNTSLTVNRKNEANETT
-165 FHIDNTGVASADG
+165 EAVYPYTEVADVNTVSS
-178 TKPADYPFNEV
+178 
-189 KDVYTIANNN
+189 
-199 PADGNTATASYG
+199 SYG

-222 TIKKASDNEN
+222 TIKKGTN
-232 NTEFYLVQDE
+232 NEFYLVKNETTKTTDE
-242 KTGTSKADMNNR
+242 SNR
-254 IYFNSSQLEGI
+254 IYFNSSQLVGI

-279 ILVKRNDSE
+279 ILVKRKKSE

-347 CLPFDLTKEEFKN
+347 CLPFDLTKEEFNN

-405 AGVPYLMQASGM
+405 AGVPYLMQASGT
-417 QTACLTTIPGAEN
+417 QKYCLATIQGAES

-437 GKESTYYTHIGEKL
+437 GKESTYYAHIGEKL
-451 ISVVPPYEVKA
+451 ITVVPPYEVKA

-491 LTTTLIADN
+491 LTTTPISDN

-535 FPNWNAAN
+535 FPNWSAEN
-543 NNAAQAANNNTNAKI
+543 NNAAQAASKNNNTNAKI

-569 ISNIPAE
+569 ISNISAE
-576 EASKQAEVYNLSGQ
+576 EASKPAEVYNLSGQ